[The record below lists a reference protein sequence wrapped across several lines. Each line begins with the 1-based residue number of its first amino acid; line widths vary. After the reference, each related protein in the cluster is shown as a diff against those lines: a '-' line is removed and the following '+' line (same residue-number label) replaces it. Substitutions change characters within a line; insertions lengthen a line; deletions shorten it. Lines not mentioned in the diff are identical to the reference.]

1 MALVFEETGGGF
13 KLKLLDY
20 IFNRIPVFG
29 ITSAVAGLPDK
40 IMQQIFLAPDMQG
53 LVSLIIKN
61 IDQYEKLNASQ
72 QSAFEVAEQTFDW
85 DLSVSKLVDALA
97 AEART

>member
-1 MALVFEETGGGF
+1 
-13 KLKLLDY
+13 
-20 IFNRIPVFG
+20 
-29 ITSAVAGLPDK
+29 
-40 IMQQIFLAPDMQG
+40 MQG